1 MENNAASGPDKINAY
16 AIKKLP
22 STHAILVNA
31 FVDAFENNKPLPDWL
46 VKGKT
51 MLLPKKL
58 ETGITKNYRPI
69 ACLNI
74 TYKLYTILVNKFP
87 GNRCTTNNIITM
99 EQAGGKK
106 HSWGCAD
113 QLLINKMVL
122 DQVKQQRKNLFM
134 MWFDYRKAFDSVPHS
149 WIIKALHLAKVPEKV
164 LNAILRLM
172 ELWATKVNLF
182 AEGTNIETESINYLT
197 GVLQGD
203 CLSLMLFILSVNPLS
218 FMLSLLPGYNI
229 GKRNSSKV
237 NMTHLFFVDDLK
249 TFAKNKNEAT
259 LHLDLITR
267 FTNDI
272 NMKLG
277 LDKCTYIYI
286 ERGKR
291 KSLGTK
297 LTINNIEI
305 SELESEDT
313 YKYLG
318 QDEDI
323 GFKGELNKQ
332 RVMEE
337 YLKRVRKIW
346 NSELYS
352 RNKVLAHNIFA
363 IPVLS
368 PTFGILDW
376 TKQELENLDIKTR
389 KILTASGSF
398 HINSDVDRLYCYRK
412 NGGRGLNSIVDT
424 FISRIVSLSLHLKN
438 PRYDNRFLK
447 HVLTHETERLIRVAE
462 NLLSNFSVEF
472 QEGIQEAENSTK
484 VVNMA
489 IKRKIKENHL
499 HEWICK
505 TQHGYLERSRK
516 NVPNIDK
523 NNTEIWLKKA

>member
-1 MENNAASGPDKINAY
+1 ME
-16 AIKKLP
+16 
-22 STHAILVNA
+22 
-31 FVDAFENNKPLPDWL
+31 E
-46 VKGKT
+46 
-51 MLLPKKL
+51 
-58 ETGITKNYRPI
+58 
-69 ACLNI
+69 
-74 TYKLYTILVNKFP
+74 
-87 GNRCTTNNIITM
+87 
-99 EQAGGKK
+99 
-106 HSWGCAD
+106 SWGCAD
-113 QLLINKMVL
+113 HFLINKMVL
-122 DQVKQQRKNLFM
+122 DQVKQQRKNLFL
-134 MWFDYRKAFDSVPHS
+134 MWSDYRKAFDSVPHRC
-149 WIIKALHLAKVPEKV
+149 IIKALHLANVPVKV

-237 NMTHLFFVDDLK
+237 NMAHLFFVDDLK

-277 LDKCTYIYI
+277 LDKCAYIYI

-332 RVMEE
+332 RVMKE
-337 YLKRVRKIW
+337 YLKRVREIW

-352 RNKVLAHNIFA
+352 RNKVLAHNIFV
-363 IPVLS
+363 IPVVS
-368 PTFGILDW
+368 PKFGILDW
-376 TKQELENLDIKTR
+376 TKQELENLDIKTG
-389 KILTASGSF
+389 KILTVSGSF
-398 HINSDVDRLYCYRK
+398 HINRDVDRLYCYRK
-412 NGGRGLNSIVDT
+412 NGGRGLSSIADT
-424 FISRIVSLSLHLKN
+424 LISRIVSLSLHLKN
-438 PRYDNRFLK
+438 PRYDNRFLN
-447 HVLTHETERLIRVAE
+447 HVLTHETEQLIRIAE

-472 QEGIQEAENSTK
+472 QEAIQEVKNSTN
-484 VVNMA
+484 VVDMA

-505 TQHGYLERSRK
+505 TQLE
-516 NVPNIDK
+516 
-523 NNTEIWLKKA
+523 

>member
-1 MENNAASGPDKINAY
+1 
-16 AIKKLP
+16 
-22 STHAILVNA
+22 
-31 FVDAFENNKPLPDWL
+31 
-46 VKGKT
+46 
-51 MLLPKKL
+51 
-58 ETGITKNYRPI
+58 
-69 ACLNI
+69 
-74 TYKLYTILVNKFP
+74 
-87 GNRCTTNNIITM
+87 
-99 EQAGGKK
+99 
-106 HSWGCAD
+106 
-113 QLLINKMVL
+113 
-122 DQVKQQRKNLFM
+122 
-134 MWFDYRKAFDSVPHS
+134 
-149 WIIKALHLAKVPEKV
+149 
-164 LNAILRLM
+164 
-172 ELWATKVNLF
+172 
-182 AEGTNIETESINYLT
+182 
-197 GVLQGD
+197 
-203 CLSLMLFILSVNPLS
+203 
-218 FMLSLLPGYNI
+218 MLSLLPGYNI
-229 GKRNSSKV
+229 GKPNSSKV
-237 NMTHLFFVDDLK
+237 NILHLFFVDDLK
-249 TFAKNKNEAT
+249 TFTKNKNEAT
-259 LHLDLITR
+259 LQ
-267 FTNDI
+267 F
-272 NMKLG
+272 G
-277 LDKCTYIYI
+277 LDKCAYIYI

-291 KSLGTK
+291 TSLGTK

-305 SELESEDT
+305 TELESGDT
-313 YKYLG
+313 YKCFG

-368 PTFGILDW
+368 PTFRILDW
-376 TKQELENLDIKTR
+376 TKQELENLDIETR

-523 NNTEIWLKKA
+523 NNTEIWLKKAPLSSHIEGYIFAIQEEEINTNLLVAKRDGDRNTNCRLCKKEKESIQHVIASCPKLSVSMYLPLRHDKVAKVIYDAIIDRKNQKKGIVEIYSEGNKEIWWDKKIATIPPLKHNKPDILYWNKHDNICFIIDIAVGLDVNITKNIKLKHDNYMQLSSELKRLYPNFSFEIVPIVLGATGLVTSDLRKNIEKLGIVNINDTLAKCQRMALLGTMKIVKSVMRMKNN

>member
-1 MENNAASGPDKINAY
+1 
-16 AIKKLP
+16 
-22 STHAILVNA
+22 
-31 FVDAFENNKPLPDWL
+31 
-46 VKGKT
+46 
-51 MLLPKKL
+51 
-58 ETGITKNYRPI
+58 
-69 ACLNI
+69 
-74 TYKLYTILVNKFP
+74 
-87 GNRCTTNNIITM
+87 M

-272 NMKLG
+272 NMKFG
-277 LDKCTYIYI
+277 LDKCAYIYI

-332 RVMEE
+332 RVLEE
-337 YLKRVRKIW
+337 YLKTVRKIW
-346 NSELYS
+346 NLGVYS

-368 PTFGILDW
+368 PTFG
-376 TKQELENLDIKTR
+376 KNKNS
-389 KILTASGSF
+389 KILILKREKSSLQVVVFT
-398 HINSDVDRLYCYRK
+398 
-412 NGGRGLNSIVDT
+412 SIVMLTDC
-424 FISRIVSLSLHLKN
+424 IAIVKM
-438 PRYDNRFLK
+438 
-447 HVLTHETERLIRVAE
+447 
-462 NLLSNFSVEF
+462 VE
-472 QEGIQEAENSTK
+472 EA
-484 VVNMA
+484 
-489 IKRKIKENHL
+489 
-499 HEWICK
+499 
-505 TQHGYLERSRK
+505 
-516 NVPNIDK
+516 
-523 NNTEIWLKKA
+523 